1 MIDTN
6 MENEKA
12 HVAEQNR
19 HMAQN
24 ALRVLGFAYR
34 KIDSLPNNQTEIEAL
49 ENNLTF
55 VGMVGMIDPPRE
67 EAKEAVKKCRS
78 AGIKPVMITGD
89 HKITAIAIAKQLGIL

>member
-1 MIDTN
+1 M
-6 MENEKA
+6 
-12 HVAEQNR
+12 
-19 HMAQN
+19 
-24 ALRVLGFAYR
+24 LGFAYR

-89 HKITAIAIAKQLGIL
+89 HKKY